1 MTGKTYLVRVALS
14 GVFAAGL
21 LFAAGKPALA
31 ARDWGPSCRERL
43 EADRARID
51 RDVARHGEHSPQVRR
66 DVERME
72 ATRNWCRSHRAD
84 WDHPRFDVG
93 VYLRH

>member
-1 MTGKTYLVRVALS
+1 MNTRKYLHFALN
-14 GVFAAGL
+14 GIFAAGL

-31 ARDWGPSCRERL
+31 ERDWSPSCRSRL

-51 RDVARHGEHSPQVRR
+51 RDAARRGEHSPQVRR

-72 ATRNWCRSHRAD
+72 SDRRWCRDHHAD
-84 WDHPRFDVG
+84 WDHDRFDFG
-93 VYLRH
+93 LYLRH